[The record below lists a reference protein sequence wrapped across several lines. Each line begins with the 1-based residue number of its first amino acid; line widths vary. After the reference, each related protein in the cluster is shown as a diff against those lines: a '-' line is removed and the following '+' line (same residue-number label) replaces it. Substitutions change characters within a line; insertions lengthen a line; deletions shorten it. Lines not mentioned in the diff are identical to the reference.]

1 MEEAL
6 DKHLPKAQ
14 HRSGAGLTKVQ
25 QHRNEVELPKVQQ
38 HRNGKGLPN
47 IQHGSEVE
55 NPSQRSGLEGER
67 VGSEEQTVLETGNS
81 EFAHEED
88 QKQIKKPQ
96 QVGLW
101 LLTRKASKEGQRLQL
116 SQNPQGRE
124 GRQIHSADPGALM
137 YLPLGGSKSVR

>member
-14 HRSGAGLTKVQ
+14 HRSGAELTKVQ
-25 QHRNEVELPKVQQ
+25 QHRNS
-38 HRNGKGLPN
+38 KGLPN
-47 IQHGSEVE
+47 IQHGGEVE
-55 NPSQRSGLEGER
+55 NPSHRSGLEGER
-67 VGSEEQTVLETGNS
+67 VESKEQPVLETGNS
-81 EFAHEED
+81 ELAHEED